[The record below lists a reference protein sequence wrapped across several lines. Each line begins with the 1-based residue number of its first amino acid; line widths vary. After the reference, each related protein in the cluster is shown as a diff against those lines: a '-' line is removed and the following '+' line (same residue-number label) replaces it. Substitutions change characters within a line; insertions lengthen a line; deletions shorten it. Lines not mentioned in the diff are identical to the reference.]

1 MAVSIHVAQAVGH
14 VYVFASVVLW
24 DEFHPDL
31 EVAPCMAD

>member
-1 MAVSIHVAQAVGH
+1 MAVSIHVARASDH
-14 VYVFASVVLW
+14 VYVFASVVL